1 MKPSSFT
8 NALRALIPALA
19 LLTSAR
25 AGQVVMDFDHYAA
38 PSALNTITSPVV
50 EDGLRL
56 TNPNNFYIFGPG
68 STRNTGHKALNQQFT
83 GTVNTLT
90 AVNGA
95 PFTLVSMRLSPFSA
109 NSNSNV
115 TFTGNV
121 AGGGTVTVNF
131 TTGTALAGVVRTFP
145 SNFTNLASVTWTID
159 SSGANYHQFDDIT
172 VILKSDVII
181 PPAIT
186 VTESSGSATVGLSL
200 SEAIPSSP
208 LNINYTIGG
217 GTALSGTDYTG
228 ATSGTLTIPAGQL
241 RTSLTIPITNDT
253 TVESLEN
260 FTITFSAGSGA
271 SGIAGFPPSAT
282 TTISI
287 ASEDGV
293 TGFPGWM
300 SAHGL
305 TAAAAN
311 PDADPNGDGV
321 SNIESWLCK
330 INPAGPSPQAWL
342 DRRAAFVFDASNRP
356 ALRFTVPAPFPSDVQ
371 MIFEETTAPSA
382 WTEQA
387 RRTGWGVG
395 SLWTGPGSTR
405 AAESTS
411 VTSKTVTCSG
421 SQTRTQRPKAYLRM
435 KYNYISGGGAS

>member
-1 MKPSSFT
+1 
-8 NALRALIPALA
+8 
-19 LLTSAR
+19 
-25 AGQVVMDFDHYAA
+25 MDFDHLSA
-38 PSALNTITSPVV
+38 PSGTNPIASPIV

-56 TNPNNFYIFGPG
+56 TNSNNFYMFGPG
-68 STRNTGHKALNQQFT
+68 SARNTGHKALAIQFT
-83 GTVNTLT
+83 NTVNTLT
-90 AVNGA
+90 TVSGA
-95 PFTLVSMRLSPFSA
+95 PFTLLSLRLSPYTAGTGSIV
-109 NSNSNV
+109 N
-115 TFTGNV
+115 FTGNL
-121 AGGGTVTVNF
+121 AGGGTVTATLNI
-131 TTGTALAGVVRTFP
+131 TTGTPLAGLVRTFP
-145 SNFTNLASVTWTID
+145 SNFTNLTSVTWSMD
-159 SSGANYHQFDDIT
+159 SSGIQYHQFDDIT
-172 VILKSDVII
+172 AILKPDVII

-200 SEAIPSSP
+200 SEAIPSAA
-208 LNINYTIGG
+208 LNINYAITN

-228 ATSGTLTIPAGQL
+228 PTSGTLTIPAGQ
-241 RTSLTIPITNDT
+241 RSTSLTIPITNDT
-253 TVESLEN
+253 AVETIES
-260 FTITFSAGSGA
+260 FIITFSAGSGA
-271 SGIAGFPPSAT
+271 AALASFPVSGIT
-282 TTISI
+282 TVKI

-371 MIFEETTAPSA
+371 MIFEETTALSA

-395 SLWTGPGSTR
+395 SLWTGPGSAR
-405 AAESTS
+405 VAETTN